1 MHWEFSMHLA
11 RQGIAPGAL
20 TRGDADAVVRNAL
33 PIGSVP
39 RRRFLV
45 ADGERRAGPTS
56 RPNNVAVEGAP
67 ARPSLR
73 RRLRLRFR
81 LGLRHPLSVRTIVR
95 LTM

>member
-45 ADGERRAGPTS
+45 ADGERRAGP
-56 RPNNVAVEGAP
+56 AP
-67 ARPSLR
+67 LWRIWQR
-73 RRLRLRFR
+73 RD
-81 LGLRHPLSVRTIVR
+81 RTT
-95 LTM
+95 LL